1 MVRIANCYFQA
12 LYNMRNEQTDEA
24 WYYFRIERPG
34 KPVTK
39 STFTAAQL
47 ASAPEFTKRLLNV
60 SNGGWYTGTAA
71 QLIRLLELQ
80 MDDLKQVNTI
90 DWIGYP
96 RNTRPTF
103 STKSRSRKATSTSST
118 RRISSMSAH

>member
-1 MVRIANCYFQA
+1 MFQRTKDQEDITLTDRQKRDKALRDSASVVRIANCYFQA

-60 SNGGWYTGTAA
+60 SNGGWY
-71 QLIRLLELQ
+71 
-80 MDDLKQVNTI
+80 
-90 DWIGYP
+90 
-96 RNTRPTF
+96 
-103 STKSRSRKATSTSST
+103 ST
-118 RRISSMSAH
+118 RRPGSNVRNP